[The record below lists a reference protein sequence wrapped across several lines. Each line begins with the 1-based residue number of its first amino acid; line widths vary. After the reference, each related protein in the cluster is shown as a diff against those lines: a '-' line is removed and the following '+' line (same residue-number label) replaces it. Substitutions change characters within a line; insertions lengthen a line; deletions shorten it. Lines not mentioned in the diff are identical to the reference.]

1 MLAALSVGEILT
13 CEVGGYAQEQMNAYG
28 RAVGTYGAM
37 HTDPEFAKTTPQ
49 GTTIV
54 QGMLVLAP
62 LDRLMSQLV
71 GAARWRTQGRV
82 ETKVVG
88 MTRPDQPTHF
98 ELTVLEVS
106 PDHLKVAFT
115 VRTTE
120 ATVLVGEASA

>member
-1 MLAALSVGEILT
+1 MLAALTVGEVLT
-13 CEVGGYAQEQMNAYG
+13 CEVGGYAQEQMNVYG
-28 RAVGTYGAM
+28 RTVGTYGAM

-62 LDRLMSQLV
+62 LDILMQRLV
-71 GAARWRTQGRV
+71 GAERWRAHGVV

-88 MTRPDQPTHF
+88 MTRPNQATQF
-98 ELTVLEVS
+98 ELTVLEAA
-106 PDHLKVAFT
+106 PDRLKVAFT
-115 VRTTE
+115 VKTEE

>member
-1 MLAALSVGEILT
+1 MLAALSVGEVLT
-13 CEVGGYAQEQMNAYG
+13 CEAGGYAQATMNAYG
-28 RAVGTYGAM
+28 KVVGTYGAI

-62 LDRLMSQLV
+62 LDLLMQRLV
-71 GAARWRTQGRV
+71 GAERWRTKGVV

-88 MTRPDQPTHF
+88 MTRPDQASRF

-106 PDHLKVAFT
+106 PDRLKVAFT
-115 VRTTE
+115 VRTEE